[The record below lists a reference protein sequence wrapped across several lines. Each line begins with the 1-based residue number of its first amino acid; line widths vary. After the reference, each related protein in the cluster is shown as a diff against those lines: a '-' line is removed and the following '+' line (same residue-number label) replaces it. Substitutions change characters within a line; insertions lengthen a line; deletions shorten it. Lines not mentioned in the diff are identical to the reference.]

1 MINPN
6 PPRIKNST
14 FTPNAKAMFSLT
26 IFIVL
31 LEIFIAV
38 TTLDGLSSIIT
49 TSAAS
54 ITASEPRPPIAIP
67 MSALVKT
74 GASLMPSPANITLP
88 LEFVISS
95 SNLFTLSSGKSSA

>member
-54 ITASEPRPPIAIP
+54 IAASEPRPPIAIP